1 MLSKHCFARNA
12 RVILLLVVLSLASYV
27 KADSAPVITDS
38 YAAVNGVKLHYLIAG
53 KGDPVILLHG
63 YAQNSHMWRPLMKEL
78 AKTHVVVAPDLRGF
92 GDSAQPGSGY
102 DKKTMAQDVHA
113 LAGKLGIHRAGVAGH
128 DIGLMVAYAYAA
140 QYPSEV
146 QRLALMDAFIPGV
159 GDTTN
164 LFLLKDLWHFHFYGP
179 TPLALVKGRERTYFE
194 HFWNDFAADG
204 TKSVSEADRRFYT
217 QKYAQPGAMKAGM
230 EVFRNFEQ
238 DAKDNAAFAT
248 TKLTMPVLV
257 LGGER
262 SGGEFLIRQGKM
274 VATDVTGVIVTGS
287 GHWLIDEAP
296 GQVIPALVEVF
307 GR

>member
-1 MLSKHCFARNA
+1 M
-12 RVILLLVVLSLASYV
+12 VSLATT
-27 KADSAPVITDS
+27 AQAESAPAIAER
-38 YAAVNGVKLHYLIAG
+38 YATANGVRLHYLVAG
-53 KGDPVILLHG
+53 KGSPVILLHG

-78 AKTHVVVAPDLRGF
+78 AKTHLVVAPDLRGF
-92 GDSAQPGSGY
+92 GDSAKPESGY

-113 LAGKLGIHRAGVAGH
+113 LAQSLGITKAGVAGH

-146 QRLALMDAFIPGV
+146 DRLALMDAFIPGV
-159 GDTTN
+159 GDTTG
-164 LFLLKDLWHFHFYGP
+164 LFLLKDLWHFHFYGK
-179 TPLALVKGRERTYFE
+179 TPLALVKGRERIYFE

-230 EVFRNFEQ
+230 EVFRNFDQ
-238 DAKDNAAFAT
+238 DARDNALFAT
-248 TKLTMPVLV
+248 NKLGMPVLV
-257 LGGER
+257 LGGEK
-262 SGGEFLIRQGKM
+262 SGGEFLISQGKL
-274 VATDVTGVIVTGS
+274 VATNVEGVLVPGS

-296 GQVIPALVEVF
+296 GQVIPKLVEFF